1 MELAGIL
8 REGRSALGHGQPPAK
23 VISWDE
29 MWTYVG
35 ARRREVRQERWIWT
49 AVVEEEDGGTWTDT
63 EVGDRSEETFLKL
76 YNRLPEAA
84 RHVSNGYVVYDL
96 LPANRHV
103 IGKGL
108 EANRNEGR
116 HSALRDKLNRLH
128 RGTKGYSKSEE
139 ALRGS
144 VALICLQQAW
154 I

>member
-1 MELAGIL
+1 MDLRGGEEAGD
-8 REGRSALGHGQPPAK
+8 ETGALDLDGCSG
-23 VISWDE
+23 
-29 MWTYVG
+29 G
-35 ARRREVRQERWIWT
+35 RRRR
-49 AVVEEEDGGTWTDT
+49 DWTDI